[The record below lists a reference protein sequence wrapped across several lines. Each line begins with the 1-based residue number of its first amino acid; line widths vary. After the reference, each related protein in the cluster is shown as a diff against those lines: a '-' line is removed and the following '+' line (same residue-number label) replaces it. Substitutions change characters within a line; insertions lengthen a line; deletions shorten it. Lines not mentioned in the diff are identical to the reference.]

1 MSAVE
6 KFRSRVLQS
15 ASAAAIAARQLS
27 SLDEMAQND
36 EYVQSEG
43 LNVSSSNN
51 SKKSSRESSAAS
63 SVAGD
68 PDGSGSTRPVDH
80 FMGSL
85 PPSGL
90 ESLSD
95 KFVGVISTAARSGN
109 RSPVPRGSDKPSQH
123 QQHQKLKQRVP
134 NNKSETE
141 RSQHRARQPK
151 SLSSKAP
158 SFSKKNISNQKN
170 TNSQGGRGGTNGS
183 SSWKKTNQKQT
194 LKNNATS
201 KQKQQQNSVQLTVPN
216 SPRTQSRVILLDEK
230 HAHILHQLDYESD
243 SSSGDERDHDLET
256 GNSNERSSM
265 ALHDELERE
274 LEQSLAYQKSQQ
286 IAAVDDDN
294 NGNDQK
300 DPHRFMRMT
309 ADLESERE
317 TLLKSLESIPSHT
330 NNHNNTNEIDATQS
344 PAQVEPIQV
353 ESNNYLFGST
363 AGDRSNEAFKAGLSW
378 VRNVASPQLQAF
390 SRQIMSKVEE
400 NANRATSVINQEMNK
415 QEVKPRGPMIGPRS
429 SRVPNK
435 NKSIDDEIIVTS
447 SSAFLADADRAEL
460 ERIQNMHS
468 SSRMSTFVQT
478 CLRSLWHNPR
488 LAFIGATLIFAL
500 FVYYYSKKRSVD
512 DVL

>member
-51 SKKSSRESSAAS
+51 SKKSSRVSSAAS

-68 PDGSGSTRPVDH
+68 PDDSGSNRRVDLSL
-80 FMGSL
+80 GSL
-85 PPSGL
+85 PPSSF

-95 KFVGVISTAARSGN
+95 KFVGAISTAARSGN
-109 RSPVPRGSDKPSQH
+109 RSPVPRGSDQPSQH
-123 QQHQKLKQRVP
+123 QQHQKQKERVLD
-134 NNKSETE
+134 NKSETA

-151 SLSSKAP
+151 SLTSKAP
-158 SFSKKNISNQKN
+158 SSSKKNISNQKN
-170 TNSQGGRGGTNGS
+170 TNSQGGETNGS
-183 SSWKKTNQKQT
+183 SSWKKSNQTQT
-194 LKNNATS
+194 LKNNATT
-201 KQKQQQNSVQLTVPN
+201 KQKQQQNSVPLAVPN
-216 SPRTQSRVILLDEK
+216 SSRAQSRVILLDEK

-256 GNSNERSSM
+256 GHSNERSSV

-274 LEQSLAYQKSQQ
+274 LEQSLAYQKSQH
-286 IAAVDDDN
+286 IAAIDDDN
-294 NGNDQK
+294 NGEGQK

-330 NNHNNTNEIDATQS
+330 NDHNNTTEIDATKT
-344 PAQVEPIQV
+344 PAQVEPMQV
-353 ESNNYLFGST
+353 ESNNFLFGGT

-400 NANRATSVINQEMNK
+400 NTIRATSVINQEMNK
-415 QEVKPRGPMIGPRS
+415 EEVKPRGPMIGPRNC
-429 SRVPNK
+429 RLPNK
-435 NKSIDDEIIVTS
+435 NTFIDDEIIVTS
-447 SSAFLADADRAEL
+447 SSAFLADSDRAEL

-468 SSRMSTFVQT
+468 SSRMSTLVQT
-478 CLRSLWHNPR
+478 FLRSIWHNPR
-488 LAFIGATLIFAL
+488 LAFVGATLIFAL